1 MPYLM
6 RFRQLSL
13 ALLLLTALT
22 GCQPGQVREGEPQG
36 DLIELKQ
43 QAEAAYGAKDYA
55 KALPLYQ
62 RLAAQVPKDGMI
74 WFRLGNVQARLNR
87 PTEAIA
93 SYEKAVLLDP
103 SLSRAWHNMGLLQ
116 LRQSA
121 NSFTQMAELT
131 RPGDPLSPRAV
142 QLSEGTLNLLGTSK
156 AEKSEAD

>member
-1 MPYLM
+1 M

-13 ALLLLTALT
+13 ALLLLMALT

-55 KALPLYQ
+55 KALSLYQ
-62 RLAAQVPKDGMI
+62 RLAAQVPKDALI

-87 PTEAIA
+87 PADAIA

-121 NSFTQMAELT
+121 NSFTQMAQLT
-131 RPGDPLSPRAV
+131 RSGDPLAPRAM
-142 QLSEGTLNLLGTSK
+142 QLSEGTLTLLGKGK
-156 AEKSEAD
+156 ASSSAAE